1 MRLVNG
7 SSPAEGRIEV
17 FYQGKWGT
25 VCGTNATFDL
35 AIVVCRQLG
44 YRETV
49 ALKTNA
55 YFGRGS
61 GPVWLEP
68 ACYAGINSTVVDCI
82 HAGWGETA
90 CDHSQDVGVICSGE
104 PTLHSFIC
112 TCAGSFIL
120 YVHLKVPLYV
130 HVHVPLYV
138 HVHVPLYIHV
148 HVHVPLYVHVHVH
161 VPLYLH
167 VHVPLYVHVHVPLYL
182 HVHVYAY
189 FTHTILQRLYP

>member
-35 AIVVCRQLG
+35 AIVACRQLG

-68 ACYAGINSTVVDCI
+68 ACYAGMNSTVVDCI

-104 PTLHSFIC
+104 PTLHSFIFIRTC
-112 TCAGSFIL
+112 TCTCSFICTCL
-120 YVHLKVPLYV
+120 YAL
-130 HVHVPLYV
+130 
-138 HVHVPLYIHV
+138 
-148 HVHVPLYVHVHVH
+148 VPLYVHVHVH
-161 VPLYLH
+161 VPFMYMYMFLYMYMYMYMFLCM
-167 VHVPLYVHVHVPLYL
+167 
-182 HVHVYAY
+182 
-189 FTHTILQRLYP
+189 FMITKES

>member
-1 MRLVNG
+1 M
-7 SSPAEGRIEV
+7 

-35 AIVVCRQLG
+35 AIVACRQLG

-68 ACYAGINSTVVDCI
+68 ACYAGMNSTVVDCI

-104 PTLHSFIC
+104 PTLHSFIFIRTC
-112 TCAGSFIL
+112 TCTCSFIRTCTCTCSFIRTCTCTCSFIRTCTCTCSFIRTCTCTCSFICTCTYMFL
-120 YVHLKVPLYV
+120 YMYMFTC
-130 HVHVPLYV
+130 
-138 HVHVPLYIHV
+138 
-148 HVHVPLYVHVHVH
+148 
-161 VPLYLH
+161 LH
-167 VHVPLYVHVHVPLYL
+167 VYGYL
-182 HVHVYAY
+182 
-189 FTHTILQRLYP
+189 THTILQRLYP